1 MGENLVGE
9 MSYESRSANALTS
22 EPCRYGTSRL
32 YVRGPKRDLN
42 NPYLSFMGSTEVFG
56 RFVDCCFVQTTEALL
71 GRACVNLGSINA
83 GIDSFLFDESL
94 MEVMAGADLTVVQLM
109 DAQNL
114 SNRFYQVHPRRNDRF
129 VAAHPALSAL
139 YPEVDFTDFH
149 FNKHLLTTLHD
160 VGPDRFAEVQEHL
173 QEVWLD
179 RMDQLLSNLGE
190 RVVLLW
196 LRQKTIPECAL
207 GPTPTFVSPN
217 MVALLRSRTQTVVE
231 VATRDAETAGDVSAM
246 IFGPMDLPAAKRML
260 GPKEND
266 RVAKLLCDSL
276 RPLLA

>member
-1 MGENLVGE
+1 

-22 EPCRYGTSRL
+22 EPCRYGASRL

-42 NPYLSFMGSTEVFG
+42 NPYLSFIGSTEVFG

-94 MEVMAGADLTVVQLM
+94 MEIMSGADLTVVQLM
-109 DAQNL
+109 EAQNL
-114 SNRFYQVHPRRNDRF
+114 SNRFYKVHPRRNDRF
-129 VAAHPALSAL
+129 LAAHPALIAL

-149 FNKHLLTTLHD
+149 FNKHLLTTLRD
-160 VGPDRFAEVQEHL
+160 IGPGRFAEVEAHL
-173 QEVWLD
+173 QEVWLE
-179 RMDQLLSNLGE
+179 RMDQLLGRLEG
-190 RVVLLW
+190 RVALLW
-196 LRQKTIPECAL
+196 LRQKPMSERNL
-207 GPTPTFVSPN
+207 GPTPSFVSPH
-217 MVALLRSRTQTVVE
+217 MVTLLKSRAQAVVE
-231 VATRDAETAGDVSAM
+231 VATRDAEAAEDVSGM
-246 IFGPMDLPAAKRML
+246 SFGPMDLPAAKRML

-266 RVAKLLCDSL
+266 RIAKMLCDKL